1 MSICW
6 DRTSPDFTRLNDLLE
21 QARETR
27 AELPQTGGLLNQT
40 SLDELDAAVKDR
52 LLNMLFPSMV
62 GQVGRILANDGDR
75 LFWTTQQ
82 AISLPAANADGD
94 IIRFN
99 VLTGNWESRSEPF
112 IFNGIILNPMSSCAT
127 DAEGTIF
134 YNSGDKKIYVSQG
147 V

>member
-6 DRTSPDFTRLNDLLE
+6 DRTSPDFARLNELLE

-27 AELPQTGGLLNQT
+27 AELPQTGGLLNRT
-40 SLDELDAAVKDR
+40 SLDELDEAVKDR
-52 LLNMLFPSMV
+52 LLDMLFPSMV

-82 AISLPAANADGD
+82 AASLPAAVNTGD

-99 VLTGNWESRSEPF
+99 ALTQAWETAAEPF
-112 IFNGIILNPMSSCAT
+112 LLNGIILSPLSSGPSEQ
-127 DAEGTIF
+127 EGTV
-134 YNSGDKKIYVSQG
+134 YYSSGTKGIHVCQG
-147 V
+147 